1 MVKYNKKGCK
11 VEYRKIPSFH
21 GKSLKVMIVRP
32 EKYNEEKLP
41 GVLWLHGGGYLLGF
55 PEMVFMSRAVDLVV
69 KCGAVVIS
77 PAYRLSVQA
86 PYPAAVQDSYQA
98 LLYMK
103 NHADEL
109 GIRSDQI
116 MVGGESTGGGLAA
129 ALCMYARD
137 KKSVQ
142 IAFQMPLYPMLDCQ
156 DTPSSVDNHAK
167 VWNTKRNHIAWK
179 LYLRS
184 VKNGNVPAYA
194 SPSRCKQYANL
205 PPAYTFVGDA
215 EPFYCETLDY
225 IEKLQKA
232 GVTAKVDVYKG
243 GYHAF
248 DMMEPDNS
256 MSIRAA
262 EKFCEEFLYAK
273 AHYFVPQEKQDVKNK
288 IDGLEN
294 M

>member
-1 MVKYNKKGCK
+1 
-11 VEYRKIPSFH
+11 
-21 GKSLKVMIVRP
+21 
-32 EKYNEEKLP
+32 
-41 GVLWLHGGGYLLGF
+41 
-55 PEMVFMSRAVDLVV
+55 
-69 KCGAVVIS
+69 
-77 PAYRLSVQA
+77 
-86 PYPAAVQDSYQA
+86 
-98 LLYMK
+98 
-103 NHADEL
+103 
-109 GIRSDQI
+109 
-116 MVGGESTGGGLAA
+116 
-129 ALCMYARD
+129 MYARD

-156 DTPSSVDNHAK
+156 DTPSSADNHAK

-184 VKNGNVPAYA
+184 VKNGSVPAYA

-256 MSIRAA
+256 MSIRSA

-273 AHYFVPQEKQDVKNK
+273 EHYFVPQENN
-288 IDGLEN
+288 L
-294 M
+294 